1 MALKSKPLHE
11 VRPTI
16 PLATVSQEEIVR
28 INLNVPKRLRQAWK
42 ARALKEDKTLTELI
56 LEAMKPY
63 SHDDT
68 HS

>member
-63 SHDDT
+63 SHDDLL
-68 HS
+68 